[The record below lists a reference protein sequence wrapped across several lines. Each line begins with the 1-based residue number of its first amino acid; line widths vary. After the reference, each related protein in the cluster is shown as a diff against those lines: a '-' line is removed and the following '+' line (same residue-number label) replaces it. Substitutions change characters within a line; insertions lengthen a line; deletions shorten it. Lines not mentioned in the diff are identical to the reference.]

1 MLEKYR
7 SENQRIV
14 SQKDRDIETLR
25 QQVAEGQEFKVSFV
39 FLVKLSS
46 ASPSSLSPAL
56 HSSTTSP
63 LSPQNGLESELETCQ
78 SRLSQ
83 LEKELGS
90 KDEEMKELLKAIECM
105 QTTKVR
111 RGITTH
117 LLKYSHHPLP
127 PPSLTAELCSSSY
140 TSQECCT

>member
-25 QQVAEGQEFKVSFV
+25 QQVTEGQESKVSKYTLCCHNPPSFP
-39 FLVKLSS
+39 LST
-46 ASPSSLSPAL
+46 
-56 HSSTTSP
+56 STTSLP
-63 LSPQNGLESELETCQ
+63 SFPQSGLESELETCR

-105 QTTKVR
+105 QTAKVR
-111 RGITTH
+111 MNSLH
-117 LLKYSHHPLP
+117 LSLQHLEIF
-127 PPSLTAELCSSSY
+127 PSLPFTRTA
-140 TSQECCT
+140 

>member
-25 QQVAEGQEFKVSFV
+25 QQVAEGQESKVSLV
-39 FLVKLSS
+39 FQVKLSP
-46 ASPSSLSPAL
+46 ASSSSLSPAL
-56 HSSTTSP
+56 PFSTTSP
-63 LSPQNGLESELETCQ
+63 LSPQSGFESELETCR
-78 SRLSQ
+78 SHLSQ

-105 QTTKVR
+105 QTAKVR
-111 RGITTH
+111 RDITTH
-117 LLKYSHHPLP
+117 LLKYSHHPLT
-127 PPSLTAELCSSSY
+127 PPSLTA
-140 TSQECCT
+140 

>member
-25 QQVAEGQEFKVSFV
+25 QQVTEGQESKVSKYT
-39 FLVKLSS
+39 LCCHNLPLSS
-46 ASPSSLSPAL
+46 SPPPSTSLPSF
-56 HSSTTSP
+56 
-63 LSPQNGLESELETCQ
+63 PQSGLESELETCR

-105 QTTKVR
+105 QTDKVR
-111 RGITTH
+111 LAFICRYNI
-117 LLKYSHHPLP
+117 
-127 PPSLTAELCSSSY
+127 
-140 TSQECCT
+140 